1 MTPSRRPKLKLGPKQ
16 HRVNR
21 RAFLRGAGTVAIG
34 LPFLEGLPE
43 RSAWAQDDNP
53 IFSFFIVSAHGV
65 VHDRFWPEMGAL
77 TQEGLAASE
86 NATAALANHAA
97 NLTF

>member
-1 MTPSRRPKLKLGPKQ
+1 MNHPMNPFSRPKIKLGGANKS
-16 HRVNR
+16 RLNR

-43 RSAWAQDDNP
+43 RSAWAQDENP

-65 VHDRFWPEMGAL
+65 VHDRFWSEEGAITRL
-77 TQEGLAASE
+77 RSRRQ
-86 NATAALANHAA
+86 ATRP
-97 NLTF
+97 